1 MLVKV
6 VLLLEKLGS
15 ALAEIAAESVVD
27 ALVDEISESF

>member
-6 VLLLEKLGS
+6 VLLESLGN

-27 ALVDEISESF
+27 TLVDEISESF

>member
-27 ALVDEISESF
+27 TLLYGISESL